1 MPGEIT
7 GTATAG
13 NAADQHGGQPA
24 AAAPAD
30 TPPPAVSASGA
41 PPATEE
47 SFIDVSQLPD
57 ELKPHWKRMHGAYTK
72 AQQRFRDAG
81 EKAALVDRFNTDPA
95 FMLQTVQQ
103 AAAQLGY
110 QMVKAGDGTVAAAQP
125 PAGQPGQAPTP
136 PQLVE
141 AVRSRLDPSLHWMA
155 DSLASAMWAGMQMTM
170 APGEERQANERRT
183 QRREQYDELSDA
195 LTEVAPGWEEHEDE
209 MLELKQFLES
219 DQLSHKRFGSKLAL
233 LYNLATGNAAAV
245 TTATRRMVDAGR
257 HRVTSGQPTR
267 PQVVDVSEKVR
278 GAKTNDEAWDIAAK
292 HAVEELQRQGVR
304 IK

>member
-1 MPGEIT
+1 MAEEIP
-7 GTATAG
+7 GTATAED
-13 NAADQHGGQPA
+13 AADQQDGQQA
-24 AAAPAD
+24 AAASAD
-30 TPPPAVSASGA
+30 TPASGASASGA

-141 AVRSRLDPSLHWMA
+141 AVRSRLDPSLHP
-155 DSLASAMWAGMQMTM
+155 SRLS
-170 APGEERQANERRT
+170 QA
-183 QRREQYDELSDA
+183 
-195 LTEVAPGWEEHEDE
+195 EVARSFDAEARPSKEGRSVQ
-209 MLELKQFLES
+209 LAVELAVAQGDGAPSL
-219 DQLSHKRFGSKLAL
+219 QLVTARI
-233 LYNLATGNAAAV
+233 LYAYANPPC
-245 TTATRRMVDAGR
+245 TTASVK
-257 HRVTSGQPTR
+257 
-267 PQVVDVSEKVR
+267 VVP
-278 GAKTNDEAWDIAAK
+278 
-292 HAVEELQRQGVR
+292 AV
-304 IK
+304 